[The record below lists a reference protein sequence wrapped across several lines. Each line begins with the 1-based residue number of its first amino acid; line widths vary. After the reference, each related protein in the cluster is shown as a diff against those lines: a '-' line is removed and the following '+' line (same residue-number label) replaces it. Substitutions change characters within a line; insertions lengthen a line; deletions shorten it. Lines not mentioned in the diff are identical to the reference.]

1 MCQHITS
8 LLHNSAEIL
17 IWYISMSVAPE
28 PLVSWPGVWRVLVS
42 IPCVIL
48 YLSGISDCCPVSH
61 IIFPSPLT
69 WNILPSNCWLPPA
82 LNFTVTIIPDLNF
95 YVFGSIVFHKKYKTY
110 FFGTR
115 KLKSCSDN
123 DLNYLNRLSHKNL
136 FLLMNSAYAI
146 NNLCTHLEYIK
157 LLA

>member
-17 IWYISMSVAPE
+17 IWYISMSVAP
-28 PLVSWPGVWRVLVS
+28 GVLTWSVAGA
-42 IPCVIL
+42 
-48 YLSGISDCCPVSH
+48 GISSRCNFVFIWD
-61 IIFPSPLT
+61 L
-69 WNILPSNCWLPPA
+69 WLLPSVTHYISVPSNLKYPAQQLLSCWLPPA